1 MLYSPVV
8 GIATETVG
16 CIVLLSKTSPVIMSS
31 VGTGGIDAL
40 ADINLVD
47 LLEKTETDILLMV
60 LIKVEGDDDD
70 NTPVDDVS
78 LLLGNCNTLE
88 SHDVTDNGGE
98 SVGVGLL

>member
-1 MLYSPVV
+1 MLHSPVV

-16 CIVLLSKTSPVIMSS
+16 CIVLLSKTSPVIITS

-47 LLEKTETDILLMV
+47 LMEKIETDTSLMV
-60 LIKVEGDDDD
+60 FIKVEDDGDD
-70 NTPVDDVS
+70 NIPVDSVS

-88 SHDVTDNGGE
+88 SNDVTDNGGE
-98 SVGVGLL
+98 SVSVGLL

>member
-8 GIATETVG
+8 RIVTETVD
-16 CIVLLSKTSPVIMSS
+16 CIVLLSKTSPVIISS
-31 VGTGGIDAL
+31 VGNGGIDAL

-47 LLEKTETDILLMV
+47 LMEKIETDISLMV
-60 LIKVEGDDDD
+60 FIKVEGDGDD
-70 NTPVDDVS
+70 NIPVDSVS

-88 SHDVTDNGGE
+88 SHDVTDSGGE